1 MYVQKRTHWT
11 ILINFYAIKHYEINI
26 WLNLLQGRSMKTVIL
41 VLPRAQIFPMILVLA
56 VWINLKP
63 PDNITKNKI
72 DNNFNNKRKKNICIF
87 HKKIREILKFII
99 SYFQWFLF
107 FLTSKKK
114 LGLKMWNAYCFFFHI
129 CILFSEL
136 LLVSFHLL
144 LTPIKGLIPFFVPKL
159 SLPRIHN
166 FVE

>member
-114 LGLKMWNAYCFFFHI
+114 LGLKMWNAYCFFFSYMHI
-129 CILFSEL
+129 VFGVVI
-136 LLVSFHLL
+136 
-144 LTPIKGLIPFFVPKL
+144 GLIPFAIDPYQGIDPFFCSQIVFATN
-159 SLPRIHN
+159 S
-166 FVE
+166 